1 MNQEVVLTINPGSTS
16 TKIGLFNREKEICV
30 EKIDHSGT
38 PIADMHSIKDQLP
51 LRSKYINAVLEKY
64 LKDNKLV
71 AVVGRGGLVGP
82 VKSGIYAVNE
92 DLMDVTINCLYD
104 THASN
109 LGASLAYEVAQK
121 YQVPSFI
128 VDPVTVD
135 EMTPEARISGLPEIE
150 RRSRLHALN
159 INAVVRK
166 TCRDLQIKKESSNFI
181 VVHMG
186 GGISVAPICHGRI
199 IDTNDAL
206 VGMGPFSPERAGA
219 LPLEGLM
226 RLCQNYSFNE
236 LKIKLTKNA
245 GIKAYLGTN
254 DMQEVI
260 KRVENGDE
268 KATLV
273 YNAMIYQIAK
283 EIGAMATTLKGK
295 IDAIIFTGGMAY
307 ADLTIKKLWER
318 VSFICHQ
325 KVVIPGENELES
337 LAQGGFLAIDQ
348 KQEILVYKKTI

>member
-1 MNQEVVLTINPGSTS
+1 MSEEVVLTINPGSTS
-16 TKIGLFNREKEICV
+16 TKIGLFSREKEIHV

-38 PIADMHSIKDQLP
+38 AIADMHSIKDQLP
-51 LRSKYINAVLEKY
+51 LRSKYITEILNNSLG
-64 LKDNKLV
+64 DNKLV

-82 VKSGIYAVNE
+82 VPSGIYEVNE
-92 DLMDVTINCLYD
+92 DLMDVTINCLYAS
-104 THASN
+104 HASN

-121 YQVPSFI
+121 YQIPSYI

-135 EMTPEARISGLPEIE
+135 EMIPEARISGVPGIE

-159 INAVVRK
+159 INAVVRQ
-166 TCRDLQIKKESSNFI
+166 TCKDLGLKKEESNFI

-186 GGISVAPICHGRI
+186 GGISVAPINHGRI

-226 RLCQNYSFNE
+226 KLCQENS
-236 LKIKLTKNA
+236 LKDMKIKLTKNS

-254 DMQEVI
+254 DMRDVV
-260 KRVENGDE
+260 KRVKDGDE
-268 KATLV
+268 KATLI
-273 YNAMIYQIAK
+273 YNAMIYQISK
-283 EIGAMATTLKGK
+283 EIGAMATTLRGE
-295 IDAIIFTGGMAY
+295 IDAIVFTGGMAY
-307 ADLTIKKLWER
+307 EDLTINKLWER
-318 VSFICHQ
+318 VSFICDQ

-337 LAQGGFLAIDQ
+337 LAQGGFLAID
-348 KQEILVYKKTI
+348 KQQEVLEYKK